1 MRKIS
6 FFILFLLCAVTL
18 SAQTLE
24 IKSAFVK
31 EPYASVLSKY
41 ANEFREHE
49 MPDMPSGLRFP
60 YAVVCVKLQG
70 NGGDVAAAKRFLSLD
85 LGAFPVQERVTDLEN
100 MVLFLVPSSVAR
112 VQLTCGDGCSGV
124 RILDLPCLESNAV
137 YSGTVHFVPYR
148 EEKTDEK
155 VDREQL
161 KQELLAEIAGMLK
174 EQGNTGGNQLVSSQE
189 TAVSTQSVV
198 SQSTHQSQSV
208 LAPSQPMMHNGHE
221 YVDLGLSVKWATCNV
236 GANKPEDYGDYF
248 AWGET
253 EPKITYDWSTYKWCN
268 GDDND
273 LTKYCTRKRFGY
285 NRFVDDK
292 ITLLL
297 SDDAAHANWG
307 GSWRMPT
314 RAEQDE
320 LHKKCKWK
328 WTTQNGVNGFKV
340 TSKSNG
346 NSIFLPAAGFR
357 KDSSLL
363 YAGSFGHYWPSS
375 LITGKPIYAY
385 FSSSNVLWSG
395 IERRFGLSV
404 RPVCP

>member
-1 MRKIS
+1 
-6 FFILFLLCAVTL
+6 
-18 SAQTLE
+18 
-24 IKSAFVK
+24 
-31 EPYASVLSKY
+31 
-41 ANEFREHE
+41 

-174 EQGNTGGNQLVSSQE
+174 EQGNAGVNQLVSSQE
-189 TAVSTQSVV
+189 TAVSTQSVA

-236 GANKPEDYGDYF
+236 GANKPEEAGDYL

-253 EPKITYDWSTYKWCN
+253 EPKNKYKKSTYSYKE
-268 GDDND
+268 
-273 LTKYCTRKRFGY
+273 TPM
-285 NRFVDDK
+285 
-292 ITLLL
+292 TLPF
-297 SDDAAHANWG
+297 SNDAAHANWG
-307 GSWRMPT
+307 GVWRIPTKEEQEELLTKCSWI
-314 RAEQDE
+314 
-320 LHKKCKWK
+320 
-328 WTTQNGVNGFKV
+328 WTTQNGVKGYKV

-346 NSIFLPAAGFR
+346 NSIFLPTTGSCDGSSCYAVGSYGYYWS
-357 KDSSLL
+357 SSLQMKYPGSAYNL
-363 YAGSFGHYWPSS
+363 YFDPNYVDWLGNGRYFG
-375 LITGKPIYAY
+375 
-385 FSSSNVLWSG
+385 F
-395 IERRFGLSV
+395 SV
-404 RPVCP
+404 RPVCR

>member
-1 MRKIS
+1 
-6 FFILFLLCAVTL
+6 
-18 SAQTLE
+18 
-24 IKSAFVK
+24 
-31 EPYASVLSKY
+31 
-41 ANEFREHE
+41 
-49 MPDMPSGLRFP
+49 
-60 YAVVCVKLQG
+60 LQG

-174 EQGNTGGNQLVSSQE
+174 EQGNAGVNQLVSSQE
-189 TAVSTQSVV
+189 TAVSTQSVA

-236 GANKPEDYGDYF
+236 GANKPEDYGDYL

-253 EPKITYDWSTYKWCN
+253 KPKSTYSWRTYKWSN
-268 GDDND
+268 GDGDD
-273 LTKYCTRKRFGY
+273 LTKYCTNKKFGY
-285 NRFVDDK
+285 KRFVDDK

-297 SDDAAHANWG
+297 SDDAALVNWG

-314 RAEQDE
+314 TKEQRE
-320 LHKKCKWK
+320 LINNCTWT
-328 WTTQNGVNGFKV
+328 WTTQNGVKGYKV

-346 NSIFLPAAGFR
+346 NSIFLPATSCRYG
-357 KDSSLL
+357 SSL
-363 YAGSFGHYWPSS
+363 YNSAGSYGYYWSSS
-375 LITGKPIYAY
+375 LYTDGQNEAFSLY
-385 FSSSNVLWSG
+385 FNSSDVDWGGSYRSV
-395 IERRFGLSV
+395 GLSV

>member
-1 MRKIS
+1 MRKTS

-148 EEKTDEK
+148 EEKTEEK
-155 VDREQL
+155 VDIEQL
-161 KQELLAEIAGMLK
+161 KQELLAEFAGMLK
-174 EQGNTGGNQLVSSQE
+174 EQGNAGVNQLVSSQD
-189 TAVSTQSVV
+189 VQSKEVEM
-198 SQSTHQSQSV
+198 SQSDI
-208 LAPSQPMMHNGHE
+208 HNGRE

-253 EPKITYDWSTYKWCN
+253 EPKSTYNFSTHKWCN
-268 GDDND
+268 GSYKT
-273 LTKYCTRKRFGY
+273 LTKYSNEKKYGHKK
-285 NRFVDDK
+285 FVDNK
-292 ITLLL
+292 TTLEL

-314 RAEQDE
+314 DAELTE
-320 LHKKCKWK
+320 LHEQCTWT
-328 WTTQNGVNGFKV
+328 WTTQNGVNGYKV
-340 TSKSNG
+340 TSQSNG
-346 NSIFLPAAGFR
+346 NSIFMPAAGHRF
-357 KDSSLL
+357 DSSLRD
-363 YAGSFGHYWPSS
+363 AGSYGNYWSSS
-375 LITGKPIYAY
+375 LQTDFPCAAY
-385 FSSSNVLWSG
+385 DLYFYSDNVNRSSYG
-395 IERRFGLSV
+395 RCYGRSV

>member
-49 MPDMPSGLRFP
+49 MPDMPPGLRFP

-174 EQGNTGGNQLVSSQE
+174 EQGNTGGNQLVS
-189 TAVSTQSVV
+189 
-198 SQSTHQSQSV
+198 
-208 LAPSQPMMHNGHE
+208 LIHNGHE

-253 EPKITYDWSTYKWCN
+253 EIKSTYNWSTYKWCN
-268 GDDND
+268 GSYKT
-273 LTKYCTRKRFGY
+273 LTKYSNEKKYGHKK
-285 NRFVDDK
+285 FVDNK
-292 ITLLL
+292 TTLEL

-314 RAEQDE
+314 DAELTE
-320 LHKKCKWK
+320 LHEQCTWT
-328 WTTQNGVNGFKV
+328 WTTQNGVNGYKV
-340 TSKSNG
+340 TSKKNG
-346 NSIFLPAAGFR
+346 NSIFMPAAGYR
-357 KDSSLL
+357 LDSSLND
-363 YAGSFGHYWPSS
+363 AGSYGYYWSS
-375 LITGKPIYAY
+375 LLNTGYPCVAY
-385 FSSSNVLWSG
+385 DLYFRSG
-395 IERRFGLSV
+395 SVSRYYYGRCYGRSV

>member
-49 MPDMPSGLRFP
+49 MPDMPPGLRFP

-189 TAVSTQSVV
+189 TAVSTQSVA

-236 GANKPEDYGDYF
+236 GANKPEEAGDYF

-253 EPKITYDWSTYKWCN
+253 EPKNKYKKSTYSYKE
-268 GDDND
+268 
-273 LTKYCTRKRFGY
+273 TPM
-285 NRFVDDK
+285 
-292 ITLLL
+292 TLPF
-297 SDDAAHANWG
+297 SNDAAHANWG
-307 GSWRMPT
+307 GDWRMPT
-314 RAEQDE
+314 KEEQEE
-320 LHKKCKWK
+320 LLTKCSWT
-328 WTTQNGVNGFKV
+328 WTTQNGVKGYKV

-346 NSIFLPAAGFR
+346 NSIFLPTTGSCDGNSCYAVGSYGYYWS
-357 KDSSLL
+357 SSLRMNYPGSAYNL
-363 YAGSFGHYWPSS
+363 YFDSNYVDWLGNGRYFG
-375 LITGKPIYAY
+375 
-385 FSSSNVLWSG
+385 F
-395 IERRFGLSV
+395 SV
-404 RPVCP
+404 RPVCR